1 MFVLGPCGSLK
12 EHSCE
17 GGCFSCCRLNPHRC
31 FQSEVLRL
39 SFPVLEPWVLWPVS
53 LPSCSSWFIHMQMWD
68 RPLWQLPPC
77 LVLQLHPCGESS
89 PPGCLSLPL
98 LPVWMNVSSLT
109 RWLLD
114 FYPVRFSVSSGYFLF
129 LKFVVVPLLV
139 VQGGKVH
146 LPTPPSWWEIV
157 DFHQQFLFYLPP
169 EFIRL
174 RILKEWYHQFSEPEV
189 NLSKKNI
196 FNSL

>member
-1 MFVLGPCGSLK
+1 ML
-12 EHSCE
+12 E
-17 GGCFSCCRLNPHRC
+17 
-31 FQSEVLRL
+31 
-39 SFPVLEPWVLWPVS
+39 VLEPWDVHSVR
-53 LPSCSSWFIHMQMWD
+53 LPSCSSWFICTQMWD
-68 RPLWQLPPC
+68 C
-77 LVLQLHPCGESS
+77 LVCKLLPCCESS
-89 PPGCLSLPL
+89 LPSCPSLPL

-146 LPTPPSWWEIV
+146 LPTPPSLWEIV
-157 DFHQQFLFYLPP
+157 DEDQQFLFYLPP
-169 EFIRL
+169 ELIRL

-196 FNSL
+196 FNIL